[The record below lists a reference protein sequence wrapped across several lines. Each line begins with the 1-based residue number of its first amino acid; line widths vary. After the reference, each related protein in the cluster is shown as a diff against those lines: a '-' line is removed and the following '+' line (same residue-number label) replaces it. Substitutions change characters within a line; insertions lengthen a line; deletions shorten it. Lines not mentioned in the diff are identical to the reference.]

1 MFSRELILSQFTK
14 FRIHQYVYSLIF
26 ISISNFPQS
35 QGFGVDLYCRPPGQ
49 VPVVLNSLI
58 SNVSE
63 IYPMISRLMCR
74 SWINVTQSREGSLWG
89 WERKLFESHCERES
103 LKDLALFRAPSVWKA
118 TAAENLWGKE
128 ESCRADWQSRYRQPV
143 QGVGQHWHRGQ
154 HSSTIE
160 PRNTRQKGAQNFKS
174 YVFSNTWF
182 LRPLQIFVVASED
195 LPR

>member
-1 MFSRELILSQFTK
+1 MFSRELILSQFTQGH
-14 FRIHQYVYSLIF
+14 IHQDVYSLIF
-26 ISISNFPQS
+26 FSISNFPQS

-63 IYPMISRLMCR
+63 IYTMISRLMCR
-74 SWINVTQSREGSLWG
+74 SWINVTQGREGSLWG

-128 ESCRADWQSRYRQPV
+128 ESCSFRRLGAGQSRYRQPV

-160 PRNTRQKGAQNFKS
+160 LRNTRRKKGLKILNPR
-174 YVFSNTWF
+174 FS
-182 LRPLQIFVVASED
+182 QILDFFV
-195 LPR
+195 LFG